1 MQAVPLIRRILA
13 ATAVVAVGISL
24 PVPAQ
29 AATDVVCRF
38 TDPRFTEISGMA
50 PSIRHPNVLWL
61 HNDSGNGPSLYAVD
75 SRTCATLA
83 RVTVRGAQARD
94 WEAIASGRDDRGRPV
109 LWLGDIGDNRDSWPN
124 VSILRIPE
132 PKSLRD
138 QTVRALTYRFTY
150 DDRPH
155 NAEALLA
162 NPRRAQLWV
171 ITKQLAHGGLY
182 ALPNP
187 PRGVA
192 RRIRTEGGLVT
203 DGAVSPTGDRYVV
216 RDYVDAVFYR
226 GLPPGREVAR
236 VELPM
241 QVQGEAIAWAPDG
254 QSLFIA
260 SERDN
265 RLIRIPVPPAA
276 R

>member
-1 MQAVPLIRRILA
+1 
-13 ATAVVAVGISL
+13 
-24 PVPAQ
+24 
-29 AATDVVCRF
+29 
-38 TDPRFTEISGMA
+38 MA

-162 NPRRAQLWV
+162 NPRRAQ
-171 ITKQLAHGGLY
+171 IGRAH
-182 ALPNP
+182 
-187 PRGVA
+187 V
-192 RRIRTEGGLVT
+192 
-203 DGAVSPTGDRYVV
+203 
-216 RDYVDAVFYR
+216 
-226 GLPPGREVAR
+226 
-236 VELPM
+236 
-241 QVQGEAIAWAPDG
+241 
-254 QSLFIA
+254 
-260 SERDN
+260 
-265 RLIRIPVPPAA
+265 
-276 R
+276 

>member
-1 MQAVPLIRRILA
+1 
-13 ATAVVAVGISL
+13 
-24 PVPAQ
+24 
-29 AATDVVCRF
+29 
-38 TDPRFTEISGMA
+38 MA
-50 PSIRHPNVLWL
+50 PSIRHANVLWL